1 MKLDLAGKSMLLFGV
16 SVVLLIALALFEYAL
31 AGVSLAV
38 ERAITFFL
46 LILPAA
52 IGTAFGVLSLL
63 RREGRTWLAVI
74 GAVLN
79 ALFGLFHAAILLFAG

>member
-1 MKLDLAGKSMLLFGV
+1 MKLDLAGKSMLLCGV
-16 SVVLLIALALFEYAL
+16 SVVFLIALTVFESVL

-46 LILPAA
+46 LVLPAS
-52 IGTAFGVLSLL
+52 IGTVFGVLSLI
-63 RREGRTWLAVI
+63 RREGRTWVAII

-79 ALFGLFHAAILLFAG
+79 ILFALFHLAIVLFAG